1 MMPRGTHNTQ
11 LPGQLTMRWQEQQSQ
26 KRPRA
31 SHRIHRYIAGV
42 CYKDEDASCAMKVA
56 DNFQLVIYLGSMI
69 YLRVPSATGKPIPL
83 PMTPRRCICTTS
95 FEPCVSQQALYGFG
109 RDFIHDP
116 GHSMRLQCGQ
126 ACRQPGI
133 QACRWHQCHATPTLF
148 FIIILCTQERFL
160 WFFMH
165 APCLYC
171 VHCSHVIP
179 ECRVQTHVASL
190 KTRAS
195 AAPVPFMFGSSRLQ
209 YNSSVPVSL

>member
-1 MMPRGTHNTQ
+1 MMPRRTHNTQ

-126 ACRQPGI
+126 A
-133 QACRWHQCHATPTLF
+133 WHTGMQVASMPCNTDNVLHHHIVHAGTLSV
-148 FIIILCTQERFL
+148 CFL

-165 APCLYC
+165 APCLYYT
-171 VHCSHVIP
+171 VYI
-179 ECRVQTHVASL
+179 
-190 KTRAS
+190 
-195 AAPVPFMFGSSRLQ
+195 VPT
-209 YNSSVPVSL
+209 